1 LCADI
6 YKHAFDS
13 ARKAEEYKFKAKFD
27 VLLNDL
33 HQTLDTQSPHGL
45 TDSFA
50 STSCKTTGTEWR
62 RGEWIIGIKM
72 MLTIKDDDWGWWMMI
87 QKWMVW

>member
-1 LCADI
+1 MVTYRGRVRFIVCADI

-33 HQTLDTQSPHGL
+33 HRTLDTQSPHGL

-50 STSCKTTGTEWR
+50 STSCKTCGM
-62 RGEWIIGIKM
+62 GG
-72 MLTIKDDDWGWWMMI
+72 GGGGWMMGPMMI
-87 QKWMVW
+87 DADD